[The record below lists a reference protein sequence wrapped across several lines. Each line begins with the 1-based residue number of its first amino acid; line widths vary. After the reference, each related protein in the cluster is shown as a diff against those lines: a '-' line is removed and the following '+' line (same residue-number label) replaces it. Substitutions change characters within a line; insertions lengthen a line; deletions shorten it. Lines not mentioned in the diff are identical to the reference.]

1 MSAWVPTL
9 LVPGVTTATNEENIM
24 DMQLISNE
32 MIVNE
37 YGDRHDG
44 IYVYKGTKKIGLMT
58 DLRKKLAS
66 NKKLK
71 AKQKEYRDK
80 KSEERKEALHESVP
94 EMVDFLKNHLVKY
107 DAEVFINQT
116 QPNVHINGCVCYV
129 VVEPLTLQH
138 RLGIKHPVLTQD
150 DMADEVGNQFRIS
163 ASDSTNHILLN
174 GLSQDD
180 IVEVIIKLCK

>member
-1 MSAWVPTL
+1 MSDWVQTL
-9 LVPGVTTATNEENIM
+9 LGLEVITAIEENIM
-24 DMQLISNE
+24 NMQLISND
-32 MIVNE
+32 MIVDV

-44 IYVYKGTKKIGLMT
+44 IYVYKGSKNVGFLT

-66 NKKLK
+66 DNKLK
-71 AKQKEYRDK
+71 TKQKEYRNK